1 MRSCAKKKTKK
12 SNTQEL
18 NESMFSTIRHF
29 LNYFYAAVGIGVLS
43 FLFLVAYRVG
53 IPNMAFIAFYV
64 FLGLYMMFAK
74 DFINDLKKRQS
85 RWSHAK
91 YIISMIALWLP
102 VTLINLGFIYSV
114 FIANSGMYVPVL
126 LWVVLLLAWTI
137 VPVNVLF
144 DYLEEQ

>member
-1 MRSCAKKKTKK
+1 
-12 SNTQEL
+12 
-18 NESMFSTIRHF
+18 MFSTIRHF

-85 RWSHAK
+85 RWSHVK
-91 YIISMIALWLP
+91 YIIAMIALCLP

-114 FIANSGMYVPVL
+114 FIVNSGMYVPVL

-137 VPVNVLF
+137 VPVNALF

>member
-1 MRSCAKKKTKK
+1 
-12 SNTQEL
+12 
-18 NESMFSTIRHF
+18 MFSTIRHF

-74 DFINDLKKRQS
+74 DFIKDLKKRQT

-114 FIANSGMYVPVL
+114 FIANSGMNVPVL

-137 VPVNVLF
+137 VPVNALF